1 MTMAPNPPRI
11 PLSNLPDLMPINPAE
26 LASYGTY
33 EAVRIADASIAEA
46 DLSGA
51 QFLDCQLSIV
61 DAAATDF
68 SSARFAS
75 CRVERLTAPE
85 FPAPRSSWREVEIS
99 HSRLGATEVFDANL
113 RAVRFVDCKIGWLNL
128 RAARMRDVEFIDCV
142 IDELDLSQAHVER
155 LRFDNCEIRSLRVD
169 RATLS
174 DVDLRGA
181 QLHHITSL
189 NYLSGTTLTMPQA
202 VELTETFAQHLGITI
217 L

>member
-46 DLSGA
+46 DLPGA